1 MNQQAEQS
9 IIEMMNCFP
18 QTSQDYRLLLGSLAK
33 LCAGLTDQAI
43 IEAAER
49 FAAGDVQDQSPKF
62 APSAPEFVAEA
73 RRRQEFI
80 DIRSRPR
87 LPSSSVEYRPG
98 PLPPFM
104 VQRQRA
110 LSENADRPV
119 ILEDAS
125 FEDFKRMSRAGELPV
140 GASWVASLGIIFGPR
155 SAGHSRK
162 AA

>member
-18 QTSQDYRLLLGSLAK
+18 QTSQDYRVLLQTLVK
-33 LCAGLTDQAI
+33 LCAGLTDRAI

-49 FAAGDVQDQSPKF
+49 FAAGDVPEQSPKF

-87 LPSSSVEYRPG
+87 LSAPPVEYRTG
-98 PLPPFM
+98 PVPPFM
-104 VQRQRA
+104 AQRQRA
-110 LSENADRPV
+110 LTSNADRPV
-119 ILEDAS
+119 ILENAS
-125 FEDFKRMSRAGELPV
+125 FEDFKRMSKAGELPS
-140 GASWVASLGIIFGPR
+140 GSSWIASLAIIFGPR
-155 SAGHSRK
+155 PVEQKSQ

>member
-1 MNQQAEQS
+1 MA
-9 IIEMMNCFP
+9 
-18 QTSQDYRLLLGSLAK
+18 TLGR

-80 DIRSRPR
+80 DIQSRPR
-87 LPSSSVEYRPG
+87 LSAPSVDYRPG

-104 VQRQRA
+104 VKRQKA
-110 LSENADRPV
+110 LADNGGRPV
-119 ILEDAS
+119 ILENAS
-125 FEDFKRMSRAGELPV
+125 FEDFKRMSKAGELPA
-140 GASWVASLGIIFGPR
+140 GSSWVASVATIYGPR
-155 SAGHSRK
+155 PAQRSA

>member
-18 QTSQDYRLLLGSLAK
+18 QTSQDYRVLLQTLHK

-62 APSAPEFVAEA
+62 APAAPEFVAEA

-80 DIRSRPR
+80 DMRSRPR
-87 LPSSSVEYRPG
+87 LSSPPVVYRSG
-98 PLPPFM
+98 PLAPFETK
-104 VQRQRA
+104 RQRA
-110 LSENADRPV
+110 LTENADRQV
-119 ILEDAS
+119 IKEDAS
-125 FEDFKRMSRAGELPV
+125 YDEFKRMSKAGELPA
-140 GASWVASLGIIFGPR
+140 GSSWVACLAIIFGPR
-155 SAGHSRK
+155 PSRYQ
-162 AA
+162 AAA